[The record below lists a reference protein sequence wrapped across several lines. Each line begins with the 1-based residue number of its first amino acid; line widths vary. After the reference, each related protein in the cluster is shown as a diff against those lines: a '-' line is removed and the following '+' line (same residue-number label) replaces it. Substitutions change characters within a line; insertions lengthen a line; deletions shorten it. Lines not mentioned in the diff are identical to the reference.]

1 MRRTVLVTGAEGLVG
16 RALVSALR
24 AGGRD
29 VVSFDLKTPFE
40 GVQAD
45 VCDPSALQRAIQG
58 CHGVVHLAA
67 VSRVVWGER
76 DPELCWATNAVG
88 TQNVVDA
95 ALAAESRPWVVLSSS
110 REVYG
115 QPAELPVTEQH
126 PVAPLNVYGRA
137 KVAGEQAVLQ
147 ARQSGLSTA
156 VLRLSNVYGSPEDH
170 ADRVIPAFAGAALA
184 GAPLRLEGPDNTF
197 DFTHLDDTIRGVC
210 AVVEA
215 LEAGEAEL
223 PTLQLVT
230 GAPTSLQQL
239 AALAIELTGSSSRLE
254 QAPARTF
261 DVARFYGSYAL
272 AEKVLGWA
280 PRIGVREGLARLV
293 QELRG

>member
-1 MRRTVLVTGAEGLVG
+1 MRHRVLVTGAEGLVG
-16 RALVSALR
+16 RALTTALR
-24 AGGRD
+24 AGGHD

-40 GVQAD
+40 GARAD
-45 VCDPSALQRAIQG
+45 VCDPSALQRAIGG

-115 QPAELPVTEQH
+115 QPAELPVTEQL

-147 ARQSGLSTA
+147 ARQSGLGTA

-210 AVVEA
+210 AVVGA
-215 LEAGEAEL
+215 LEAGETEL

-230 GAPTSLQQL
+230 GAPTTLQQL
-239 AALAIELTGSSSRLE
+239 AALAIALTGSSSRLE

-280 PRIGVREGLARLV
+280 PRIGVREGLSRLV
-293 QELRG
+293 DELRG